1 MLTKTKELFLICY
14 SFLEKLFPHVIES
27 HPGLVVY
34 YLELVQPFGKHRYL
48 PCRKKLYDILM
59 YVYDANKEEVRSL
72 AQVMLV
78 QGLADEDS
86 GTSKVIP

>member
-1 MLTKTKELFLICY
+1 MLCY

-34 YLELVQPFGKHRYL
+34 YLELVRPFGKHRYL

-59 YVYDANKEEVRSL
+59 YVYDANKEDCEGHASQFGCAHALTLGITRLSQL
-72 AQVMLV
+72 L
-78 QGLADEDS
+78 S
-86 GTSKVIP
+86 R